1 MAALLFQ
8 HDQNFSEVQ
17 TAKSCDKAMLHAV
30 FVVLFRD
37 SFISTDFTWCIVWM
51 LTSEL
56 ALFMFGPQ
64 EPWHPW
70 KCHRKDGTLQQG
82 VCAARASTT
91 LTKTCHKQS
100 ALA

>member
-51 LTSEL
+51 LASEL
-56 ALFMFGPQ
+56 AMP
-64 EPWHPW
+64 
-70 KCHRKDGTLQQG
+70 
-82 VCAARASTT
+82 CAASLIYVRSTGA
-91 LTKTCHKQS
+91 LTP
-100 ALA
+100 LEVP